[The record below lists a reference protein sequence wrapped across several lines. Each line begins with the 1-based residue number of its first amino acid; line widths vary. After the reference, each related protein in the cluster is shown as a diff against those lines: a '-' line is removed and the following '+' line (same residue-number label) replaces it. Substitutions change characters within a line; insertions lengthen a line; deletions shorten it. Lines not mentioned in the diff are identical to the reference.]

1 MNRRQREV
9 LALLQGAGAD
19 RVEQPRVTRGG
30 HLCIQVRARNGV
42 VRKFFASSTPGD
54 YRGNL
59 NILAVV
65 RQFCRQN
72 ND

>member
-1 MNRRQREV
+1 MNKRQREV
-9 LALLQGAGAD
+9 LALLQGAGAY
-19 RVEQPRVTRGG
+19 RVEPPRVTRGG

-42 VRKFFASSTPGD
+42 VRKFFTSSTPGD
-54 YRGNL
+54 CRGNL
-59 NILAVV
+59 NILALV

>member
-1 MNRRQREV
+1 MNKRQREV

-19 RVEQPRVTRGG
+19 RVEPPRITRGG
-30 HLCIQVRARNGV
+30 HLCIRVHARNGMA
-42 VRKFFASSTPGD
+42 RKFFASSTPGD

-72 ND
+72 NE